1 MANAGKITV
10 GVGFNIDNTGLSQ
23 LKKSLIEIKNLD
35 LENLIDIKT
44 SSIEEITKM
53 QNKLEDARAS
63 ANALE
68 TCLDKAFNPK
78 INTINIEKFEA
89 ELSKTMTSLDAIEE
103 NLTAIGPAGTKAFRE
118 LISEQTKVTS
128 SFKKSKTILDNMV
141 ETLAN
146 TVKWNLASGA
156 VNRMTGA
163 LQEAY
168 GYVQHLDSSL
178 NDIRIVTG
186 QSAEEMATF
195 AEQANTAASA
205 LGRTTTDYTEAS
217 LIFAQ
222 QGLVGDELTAR
233 TEATLK
239 AANVTGQTAAAVSEQ
254 LTAVW
259 NGFKVGAEDTEQAVD
274 ILAAVAASTASD
286 LEELSTGMSKVASAA
301 NLMGVNE
308 EQLAAQLS
316 TIISVTRQ
324 APENVGTALTFR
336 A

>member
-10 GVGFNIDNTGLSQ
+10 GVGFNVDKSGLKDVTNELKTIQNLAEKQQTRQPLLDLSGTIEDAQTLENILYRTYNQKLDTYNITAFQKELQSAGLSMD
-23 LKKSLIEIKNLD
+23 SLYNEF
-35 LENLIDIKT
+35 
-44 SSIEEITKM
+44 
-53 QNKLEDARAS
+53 AS
-63 ANALE
+63 LGPEGVA
-68 TCLDKAFNPK
+68 AFEK
-78 INTINIEKFEA
+78 INTAVLTSN
-89 ELSKTMTSLDAIEE
+89 KTFQKTKTVLDKM
-103 NLTAIGPAGTKAFRE
+103 G
-118 LISEQTKVTS
+118 
-128 SFKKSKTILDNMV
+128 

-146 TVKWNLASGA
+146 TIKWNISSAA
-156 VNRMTGA
+156 VNKLSGS

-186 QSAEEMATF
+186 QSAEEMASF
-195 AEQANTAASA
+195 AEQANEAASA

-222 QGLVGDELTAR
+222 QGLTGDELTAR

-239 AANVTGQTAAAVSEQ
+239 AANVTGQTASAVSEQ

>member
-1 MANAGKITV
+1 MG
-10 GVGFNIDNTGLSQ
+10 
-23 LKKSLIEIKNLD
+23 
-35 LENLIDIKT
+35 
-44 SSIEEITKM
+44 
-53 QNKLEDARAS
+53 
-63 ANALE
+63 
-68 TCLDKAFNPK
+68 
-78 INTINIEKFEA
+78 
-89 ELSKTMTSLDAIEE
+89 
-103 NLTAIGPAGTKAFRE
+103 
-118 LISEQTKVTS
+118 
-128 SFKKSKTILDNMV
+128 

-146 TVKWNLASGA
+146 TIKWNISSAA
-156 VNRMTGA
+156 VNKLSGS

-186 QSAEEMATF
+186 QSAEEMASF
-195 AEQANTAASA
+195 AEQANEAASA

-222 QGLVGDELTAR
+222 QGLTGDELTAR

-239 AANVTGQTAAAVSEQ
+239 AANVTGQTASAVSEQ